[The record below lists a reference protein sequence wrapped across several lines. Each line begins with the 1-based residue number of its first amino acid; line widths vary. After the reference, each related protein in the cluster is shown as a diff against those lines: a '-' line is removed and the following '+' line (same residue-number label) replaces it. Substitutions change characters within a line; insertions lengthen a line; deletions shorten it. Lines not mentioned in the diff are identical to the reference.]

1 MHRGVTQLLFT
12 YLPGRMVDWEDGLAI
27 VELTHV
33 RLGGQWCDDKAR
45 AVLREVAAYLEA
57 WKQGGGTVHPLFPD
71 PTLGRRLV
79 VGEPTSIL
87 ARPLQGALICRQC
100 SRLEFKRRP
109 GKSGMDLA
117 CAGCGSGRL
126 RQFGQVFVHGCGE
139 YVPLRPFLPWLKTE
153 NGEYKVSAIP
163 LKCSQC
169 GTTSEL
175 AIPSHSERVRD
186 MSVVCLKCKV
196 VVLPRLKARC
206 PECSKQLQRTPA
218 APSDPDGDPTG
229 DSARAT
235 AVARVVMR
243 LANSRANDAF
253 YPHTLSI
260 LRLDK
265 PSNVSAEDPRVV
277 ELTAL
282 LPESLRPAV
291 SGDGTTSSLEVLMRR
306 LSGALKR
313 GDVLEARKVQ
323 GAIAGMNIPDPHPT
337 KSLAPPQTLQADVL
351 KSVEESLAFVTS
363 IHTEDALDV
372 VRSRGSAA
380 KLLLNEID
388 RDSKLLGLEEVL
400 LVHDLPVI
408 AVALGY
414 TRRSDRATYDEE
426 SLGATGL
433 PTQLRPFPSLD
444 HRAALRLGRLD
455 FEGQVPIL
463 AREGEHEGLFLS
475 LDQGRVLEWLS
486 RNGVPVPAA
495 GERRLSWLLSQLEP
509 VNRYSDDIWEKPVRR
524 LVFGLLHSFS
534 HLLMRVLSPLAGLER
549 TSVAEYILLPLLG
562 TIVYANGSSM
572 KLGSM
577 ETVVRDHM
585 HTLLNEMVEGTECLY
600 DPDCID
606 TRGACHGC
614 LHAPE
619 IACRSFNHGLSRA
632 FLRGGHCPWVDPAI
646 PQEVAGYWR

>member
-1 MHRGVTQLLFT
+1 MYRGVSQLLFT

-33 RLGGQWCDDKAR
+33 RLARQWTDDKAR

-57 WKQGGGTVHPLFPD
+57 WRQGKGTVHPLFPD

-79 VGEPTSIL
+79 VGEPSSIL
-87 ARPLQGALICRQC
+87 ARPLHAALICRQC

-109 GKSGMDLA
+109 GKNGMDLA

-139 YVPLRPFLPWLKTE
+139 YVPLLPFLPWLKIE
-153 NGEYKVSAIP
+153 NGEFEISAIP

-175 AIPSHSERVRD
+175 AIPSQSERVRD
-186 MSVVCLKCKV
+186 MSVKCLRCNT
-196 VVLPRLKARC
+196 VVLSRLKARC
-206 PECSKQLQRTPA
+206 PECSKLLQRTPKA
-218 APSDPDGDPTG
+218 VSEPSEDRTE

-243 LANSRANDAF
+243 LANSRANDVF

-265 PSNVSAEDPRVV
+265 PSNVNVTDPRVIA
-277 ELTAL
+277 LTAL
-282 LPESLRPAV
+282 LPEALRPAF
-291 SGDGTTSSLEVLMRR
+291 SGDGSASGLEILMRQ
-306 LSGALKR
+306 LSEALRK
-313 GDVLEARKVQ
+313 GDVVEARRIQ
-323 GAIAGMNIPDPHPT
+323 GAIAGMKIPDLHAT
-337 KSLAPPQTLQADVL
+337 KSVAAPKTLPTDVL
-351 KSVEESLAFVTS
+351 KGVEESLAFVTS
-363 IHTEDALDV
+363 IHTENALDV
-372 VRSRGSAA
+372 VRSRGGAA
-380 KLLLNEID
+380 RLLLSEID

-414 TRRSDRATYDEE
+414 TRRSDRPIYDEE

-433 PTQLRPFPSLD
+433 PTRLKPFPSLD

-455 FEGQVPIL
+455 LEGQVPIL

-475 LDQGRVLEWLS
+475 LDQKKVFEWL
-486 RNGVPVPAA
+486 RQNAVPVPAG
-495 GERRLSWLLSQLEP
+495 GERSLSWLLSKLEP

-524 LVFGLLHSFS
+524 LVFGLLHSYS

-562 TIVYANGSSM
+562 TVVYANGSSM

-585 HTLLNEMVEGTECLY
+585 HTLLNEMVEGAECLY

-606 TRGACHGC
+606 TGGACHGC

-619 IACRSFNHGLSRA
+619 IACRSFNHGLSRS

-646 PQEVAGYWR
+646 PQDVKGYWR